1 MQPRNKHA
9 RELTGAN
16 NINLTNRDELT
27 QRTLRNRKYIR
38 RELLGTE

>member
-16 NINLTNRDELT
+16 KINLTNRDELT
-27 QRTLRNRKYIR
+27 QRTFRKENILQGSY
-38 RELLGTE
+38 